1 MRRYAYLDHIRWMTV
16 LLVIVYH
23 VCYLFNGVGI
33 FGGVPNA
40 RNLPFLD
47 TISGTV
53 YPWFMV
59 LLFVVA
65 GMCARF
71 ALVQQGNR
79 AFLRNRARKL
89 LVPSTLG
96 LFVLHWVTGYL
107 NIRMG
112 GAVDTIPKPLLYPI
126 SVLSG
131 IGPLWFVQLLFLFS
145 AILVLIRK
153 IDRND
158 RLFRIGEK
166 CPSWL
171 ICAFALLIWGA
182 AQVGNMPVITTY
194 RIGIYLTAFLL
205 GYAVFAHEAVMARVE
220 RMRWGDAGG
229 CAHRRGGVWRVD
241 ERAEFHRR
249 GISAKP
255 VGECV
260 PVGGGAG
267 GAGQCAP
274 LSPSGESS
282 VALFH
287 PAELRAVCRALP
299 RTAADGAPA
308 DRAHDAPGGADVS
321 ADAADRLRRDAG
333 LVGDY
338 PPDSGDSL
346 FDAGHPEGEK
356 GMNVYESIPT
366 MEKGEI
372 RLRPVTAEDEAA
384 LLRVYGDPLA
394 LPFFNSDNCHG
405 DIFYY
410 DTPEKMRR
418 AMDFWRTSWEQGW
431 FVRWAIALRSEVI
444 GTVELCR
451 REESPDDPY
460 SGMGILRVDVG
471 SAWEKSDVLAAV
483 MDALLPDAY
492 ALLNCR
498 TLMTK
503 AAPYAVARVATLTE
517 CGFMRSDKPVMG
529 HHGERFEYYWVREK

>member
-33 FGGVPNA
+33 FGGVPDA

-96 LFVLHWVTGYL
+96 LFVLQWVTGYL

-145 AILVLIRK
+145 AILVLIRR

-158 RLFRIGEK
+158 HLFRLGERT
-166 CPSWL
+166 PSWL

-205 GYAVFAHEAVMARVE
+205 GYAVFAHETRGADAL
-220 RMRWGDAGG
+220 GDAGG
-229 CAHRRGGVWRVD
+229 GGHRRGGVWRVD

-249 GISAKP
+249 GVSAKP

-267 GAGQCAP
+267 GVGQCAP
-274 LSPSGESS
+274 LSPSGESG

-308 DRAHDAPGGADVS
+308 GRADDASGSADVS
-321 ADAADRLRRDAG
+321 ADAADWLRRDAG
-333 LVGDY
+333 TVGDY

-346 FDAGHPEGEK
+346 SGAGHPEGEK

-372 RLRPVTAEDEAA
+372 RLRPVMAEDEAA

-517 CGFMRSDKPVMG
+517 CGFVRSDKPVMG

>member
-112 GAVDTIPKPLLYPI
+112 GAMDTIPKPLLYPI

-153 IDRND
+153 IDRNGH
-158 RLFRIGEK
+158 LFRLGERT
-166 CPSWL
+166 PSWL

-182 AQVGNMPVITTY
+182 AQVG
-194 RIGIYLTAFLL
+194 
-205 GYAVFAHEAVMARVE
+205 
-220 RMRWGDAGG
+220 GG
-229 CAHRRGGVWRVD
+229 HRRGGVRRVD

-249 GISAKP
+249 GVPAKP

-267 GAGQCAP
+267 DSGQCAP
-274 LSPSGESS
+274 LSPSGDSG

-308 DRAHDAPGGADVS
+308 DRADDASGSADVS

-333 LVGDY
+333 TVGGHL
-338 PPDSGDSL
+338 PDSGDSL

-372 RLRPVTAEDEAA
+372 RLRPVTAADEAA

-498 TLMTK
+498 ALMTK